1 MGKYYREELKPQYLD
16 TLVEKINFALPSTVV
31 DQEVN
36 FALNNKVRTMTEEE
50 IKGLQED
57 ASKVESIR
65 DELKGDAEKS
75 VKATFIVDA
84 LAKAEGVDVSDQEV
98 TQVIYYEAM
107 QMGQNPQDVLK
118 QYQEAGYLAA
128 IKMSMIEDK
137 VITKL
142 LDEKLGK

>member
-1 MGKYYREELKPQYLD
+1 
-16 TLVEKINFALPSTVV
+16 
-31 DQEVN
+31 
-36 FALNNKVRTMTEEE
+36 MTEEE

-57 ASKVESIR
+57 ASKVESMR
-65 DELKGDAEKS
+65 DELREDAEKS

-84 LAKAEGVDVSDQEV
+84 LAKAEGVEVNDQEV
-98 TQVIYYEAM
+98 TQVIYYEAL
-107 QMGQNPQDVLK
+107 QTGQNPQDVLK
-118 QYQEAGYLAA
+118 RYQDAGYLPA